1 VIVVEAE
8 MGDQDLPQLGAGKP
22 YAPRPYAFSHF
33 HRPQQSV
40 FISLLAPLQ
49 SLQNPLFEPTQ
60 LELTPH
66 FFFFYSV
73 PSSPLRRRFSKANYQ
88 TAVTLAADH
97 LNQFSPNADII
108 LSSSFFLIKGGKR
121 GTPTSFSSPSLPT
134 TPVSTET
141 PFTAGRLWL
150 TGTQNHSI
158 DLQVVIFRQFFT

>member
-22 YAPRPYAFSHF
+22 YTPRPYAFSHF
-33 HRPQQSV
+33 HCPEQSV

-73 PSSPLRRRFSKANYQ
+73 PSSPLRQRFSKANYQ

-121 GTPTSFSSPSLPT
+121 GTPTSFSSPSLPS

-158 DLQVVIFRQFFT
+158 HL